1 MTQCCMQIPQLI
13 ILLKGL
19 FSPFFLLSWAYLHSQ
34 TQRVEHNE
42 EEHEVLEVAGGDNVP
57 HPVLVGVLGDV
68 ASQRPSLQRVL
79 DALALHKI
87 QREVTMSE

>member
-1 MTQCCMQIPQLI
+1 MLMNKKKKIPSKYFDKKDQISIDTMLHANTPSHYTF
-13 ILLKGL
+13 KTY
-19 FSPFFLLSWAYLHSQ
+19 SPFFLLSWAYLHSQ

-68 ASQRPSLQRVL
+68 APQRPSL
-79 DALALHKI
+79 
-87 QREVTMSE
+87 